1 MALESASYI
10 AQLNSYNP
18 TSTDTVSQA
27 DDHLRLIKSVLKN
40 TFPNLDQPVTAT
52 PAQLNSPVPQGFIGL
67 WSGSVGAVPSGWA
80 LCNGSNGTPDL
91 RNRFVVGA
99 GDTYSVGGT
108 GGATT
113 QTLSVGNIPAHTHT
127 VSGTSGTAGGH
138 THTVNDPTHSHSY
151 YVGSGAATELGT
163 GYTGTSGLATNAAS
177 STGAAYT
184 GITLGSVADHTHT
197 FSGTTSSVGSGTA
210 FSILPPYYALAY
222 IMKL

>member
-10 AQLNSYNP
+10 TSLNASNP

-52 PAQLNSPVPQGFIGL
+52 PAQINNPIPSGLISL
-67 WSGSVGAVPSGWA
+67 WSGSVATIPSGWA

-108 GGATT
+108 GGSTT
-113 QTLSVGNIPAHTHT
+113 QSLTTGNIPAHTHT
-127 VSGTSGTAGGH
+127 VSGVSGAAGGH
-138 THTVNDPTHSHSY
+138 SHTINDPGHSHGLTLQNSTFG
-151 YVGSGAATELGT
+151 GSGGGTLAATIGSYST
-163 GYTGTSGLATNAAS
+163 AA
-177 STGAAYT
+177 AVT
-184 GITLGSVADHTHT
+184 GISLNAVGDHTHS
-197 FSGTTSSVGSGTA
+197 FSGTTSSIGSGTA